1 MKDSQRRAMFAKRTR
16 LSVDGKRLTDHR
28 PPSTARFNALIKDE
42 AAATREYFNYGFIG
56 LSKDE
61 ARHRRFLIKEKA
73 KRR

>member
-1 MKDSQRRAMFAKRTR
+1 MQDSQRRAMFAKRK
-16 LSVDGKRLTDHR
+16 V
-28 PPSTARFNALIKDE
+28 PSAAKFNALIKDE

-73 KRR
+73 KRL

>member
-1 MKDSQRRAMFAKRTR
+1 MKSSQRKAMWAKRTSR
-16 LSVDGKRLTDHR
+16 NRVS
-28 PPSTARFNALIKDE
+28 PSPSPSPSRFRALIKDE